1 MKLEE
6 RLSPEEYLDKCWTML
21 QNYVEGVISGDILVG
36 EYIKKAVDKYVENLR
51 DKDKWDYRVPKVDK
65 VFKFFS
71 FLSVDHHDKY
81 VQFPLID
88 YQVFFLANIFGFYHK
103 GTDKRKIREGLLF
116 IGRKN
121 GKTAFAAAIQLF
133 GMLGDGVSVP
143 QSLLLAN
150 TTKQATNAL
159 NYAKDIITH
168 SPPLRK
174 RLIGQRSRI
183 RFTDNMRQ
191 GFCEI
196 FSTIEPARLEGFS
209 PSMCILDE
217 AHGFTDSNIFN
228 AVKTGIGART
238 NPLLLIVTTAGNKN
252 TGFLQEYLTYHKN
265 ILDGKIKEDGVF
277 SLIYQPDPTDDI
289 NDPECWV
296 KANPALGIINSIEDL
311 KSTFNQSQYSY
322 VDKYNFITKHL
333 NIFYDTPD
341 IWIPEENVREVF
353 SKFDLKILEGRD
365 CYVGM
370 DLSRNTDLTSI
381 VLVFPPI
388 EGELEFYVLPF
399 FFMANRPDNIL
410 RKNGRDLSQWIRE
423 DYIIKCDGK
432 VIDLNLI
439 YDKIIELS
447 KMFNIISLSYDRYNA
462 PQVISRLQ
470 EYGIFCQNFEQNA
483 KRFNAPLKYLESL
496 IYDKEIRIYDNP
508 CMAWN
513 FNNVVLYIDTN
524 ANIKIVKNKQND
536 SVDGIVALGM
546 ALGGFLE
553 SKYGQEITG
562 LRAYMANSNL
572 NE

>member
-196 FSTIEPARLEGFS
+196 FSTIEPTRLEGFS
-209 PSMCILDE
+209 PSMC
-217 AHGFTDSNIFN
+217 
-228 AVKTGIGART
+228 
-238 NPLLLIVTTAGNKN
+238 
-252 TGFLQEYLTYHKN
+252 
-265 ILDGKIKEDGVF
+265 
-277 SLIYQPDPTDDI
+277 
-289 NDPECWV
+289 
-296 KANPALGIINSIEDL
+296 
-311 KSTFNQSQYSY
+311 
-322 VDKYNFITKHL
+322 
-333 NIFYDTPD
+333 
-341 IWIPEENVREVF
+341 
-353 SKFDLKILEGRD
+353 
-365 CYVGM
+365 
-370 DLSRNTDLTSI
+370 LS
-381 VLVFPPI
+381 
-388 EGELEFYVLPF
+388 
-399 FFMANRPDNIL
+399 
-410 RKNGRDLSQWIRE
+410 
-423 DYIIKCDGK
+423 
-432 VIDLNLI
+432 
-439 YDKIIELS
+439 
-447 KMFNIISLSYDRYNA
+447 
-462 PQVISRLQ
+462 
-470 EYGIFCQNFEQNA
+470 
-483 KRFNAPLKYLESL
+483 
-496 IYDKEIRIYDNP
+496 
-508 CMAWN
+508 
-513 FNNVVLYIDTN
+513 
-524 ANIKIVKNKQND
+524 
-536 SVDGIVALGM
+536 
-546 ALGGFLE
+546 
-553 SKYGQEITG
+553 
-562 LRAYMANSNL
+562 
-572 NE
+572 